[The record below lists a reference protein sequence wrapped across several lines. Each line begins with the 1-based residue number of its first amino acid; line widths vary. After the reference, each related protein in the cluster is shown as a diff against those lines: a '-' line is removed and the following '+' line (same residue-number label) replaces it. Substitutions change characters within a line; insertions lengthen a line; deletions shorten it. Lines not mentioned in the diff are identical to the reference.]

1 MPLPDKRT
9 LVGGV
14 PVFYCFETMT
24 WLQEGRMGALLRNS
38 VLVMFVWLMLAGIC
52 FGKQVY
58 LSDGS
63 SIECESFW
71 RRGDTVVVKIN
82 RDTMLEFAR
91 SEIDERRTFVEA
103 VKKPRPVKRKK
114 IVRKGVRAKTATPA
128 RAAEAA
134 PAPVAN
140 PAPAPAQPPPAAE
153 TTVQPEATQP
163 SAAAPAPAPDQAA
176 APQSRQAADMM
187 ADAIKNKDPELLKKA
202 LEAQQA
208 ANLGGI
214 APSTGSVVTI
224 LLVLG
229 AISLLIIVAMWVVFT
244 KAGQAGWKSLVPIYN
259 VYILLVIAGV
269 PGWWLILLLIPLVG
283 LVFHLLAM
291 LALAKKFGKGTL
303 FGLGLFILPIIFYPL
318 LAFGGARYEG

>member
-1 MPLPDKRT
+1 
-9 LVGGV
+9 
-14 PVFYCFETMT
+14 
-24 WLQEGRMGALLRNS
+24 MGTLLRNS

-63 SIECESFW
+63 MIDCESFW
-71 RRGDTVVVKIN
+71 RRGDKVVVKIN
-82 RDTMLEFAR
+82 RDTVLEFAR
-91 SEIDERRTFVEA
+91 SEVDERRTFVKA

-114 IVRKGVRAKTATPA
+114 IAATAATAKAATLA
-128 RAAEAA
+128 GATEAASSPSVA
-134 PAPVAN
+134 PAPV
-140 PAPAPAQPPPAAE
+140 QPPPAAE
-153 TTVQPEATQP
+153 PTVQPEVAQP

-176 APQSRQAADMM
+176 VPQGQPAADMM
-187 ADAIKNKDPELLKKA
+187 ADAVKNQDPELLKKA

-208 ANLGGI
+208 ANPEVS
-214 APSTGSVVTI
+214 APSAGSVVTI
-224 LLVLG
+224 LLALG

-259 VYILLVIAGV
+259 IYILLLIAGV

-291 LALAKKFGKGTL
+291 LALAKNSAKGRCSGSD
-303 FGLGLFILPIIFYPL
+303 FSFC
-318 LAFGGARYEG
+318 R